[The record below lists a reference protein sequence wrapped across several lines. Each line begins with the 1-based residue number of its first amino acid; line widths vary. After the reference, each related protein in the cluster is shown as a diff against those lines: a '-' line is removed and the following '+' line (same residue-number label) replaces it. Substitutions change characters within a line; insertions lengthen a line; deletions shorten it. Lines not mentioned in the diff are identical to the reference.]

1 MLAIGKRM
9 KTGELMQKYSPVFI
23 LLPAFRAVH
32 VACYNTQREEFIAER
47 GFEQMPRRF
56 HGIIP
61 PLITPLTDRDTL
73 DVAGLEKLLN
83 YVLASGVHGIF
94 LLGTTGEA
102 PSLSYR
108 LRREVITLA
117 SQIINQRV
125 PLLVGV
131 TDTSFVES
139 VALAEHAANAG
150 AADVVLTTP
159 YYFPAGQTE
168 LVGYIRN
175 ITAQLPLPLM
185 LYNMPGL
192 TKVWFDH
199 ESLQKLTDVEQIV
212 GIKDSSGDLE
222 YFGRLMELRRTRPD
236 WSILIGPE
244 AYLPAA
250 MKLGGDGGD
259 GADGG
264 VSGGANVLPRLFV
277 ACYDA
282 CVAGDQPRIAE
293 LAAAINDLQSIYD
306 IGKYASRF
314 IKATKCAAS
323 LLGLCD
329 DFMAEPF
336 HRFHPPDRER
346 VWQILEPLAA
356 RFAGD
361 RT

>member
-1 MLAIGKRM
+1 
-9 KTGELMQKYSPVFI
+9 
-23 LLPAFRAVH
+23 
-32 VACYNTQREEFIAER
+32 
-47 GFEQMPRRF
+47 MPRLL

-73 DVAGLEKLLN
+73 DVAGLEQLLEH
-83 YVLASGVHGIF
+83 VLAGGVHGIF

-108 LRREVITLA
+108 LRREVITRAAKL
-117 SQIINQRV
+117 IRGRV
-125 PLLVGV
+125 PLLVGI

-139 VALAEHAANAG
+139 VALAEHAATSG
-150 AADVVLTTP
+150 AAAVVVSTP

-168 LVGYIRN
+168 LVTYVRN
-175 ITAQLPLPLM
+175 ITAVLPLPLV
-185 LYNMPGL
+185 LYNMPSL
-192 TKVWFDH
+192 TKVWFDI
-199 ESLQKLTDVEQIV
+199 ESLQKLTDLERIV
-212 GIKDSSGDLE
+212 GIKDSSGDLD
-222 YFGRLMELRRTRPD
+222 YFARLMSLRAARPD
-236 WSILIGPE
+236 WSIMIGPE
-244 AYLPAA
+244 ALLPAA
-250 MKLGGDGGD
+250 MEL

-277 ACYDA
+277 DCDHA
-282 CVAGDQPRIAE
+282 CVAGDQQRIAE
-293 LAAAINDLQSIYD
+293 LAADINQLQGIYD

-346 VWQILEPLAA
+346 LRVILEPLVV
-356 RFAGD
+356 RLHEVI
-361 RT
+361 R

>member
-1 MLAIGKRM
+1 
-9 KTGELMQKYSPVFI
+9 
-23 LLPAFRAVH
+23 
-32 VACYNTQREEFIAER
+32 
-47 GFEQMPRRF
+47 MPRRF

-73 DVAGLEKLLN
+73 DVAGLERLLG
-83 YVLASGVHGIF
+83 YLLASGVQGIF

-108 LRREVITLA
+108 LRREVITRAAEL
-117 SQIINQRV
+117 IRGRV
-125 PLLVGV
+125 PLLVGI

-139 VALAEHAANAG
+139 VELAKHAANAG
-150 AADVVLTTP
+150 AAAVVLSTP

-168 LVGYIRN
+168 LVGYVRN

-185 LYNMPGL
+185 LYNMPSL
-192 TKVWFDH
+192 TKVWFEP
-199 ESLQKLTDVEQIV
+199 ESLQKLTDLERIV
-212 GIKDSSGDLE
+212 GIKDSSGDLQ
-222 YFGRLMELRRTRPD
+222 YFSRLIQLREARPD

-250 MKLGGDGGD
+250 MKLGGDGG
-259 GADGG
+259 
-264 VSGGANVLPRLFV
+264 VSGGANILPLLFV
-277 ACYDA
+277 ACYHA
-282 CVAGDQPRIAE
+282 CVAGDQQRIAE
-293 LAAAINDLQSIYD
+293 LAADINELQNIYE

-336 HRFHPPDRER
+336 HRFLPPDRER
-346 VWQILEPLAA
+346 VRAILEPLAA
-356 RFAGD
+356 RYLGG